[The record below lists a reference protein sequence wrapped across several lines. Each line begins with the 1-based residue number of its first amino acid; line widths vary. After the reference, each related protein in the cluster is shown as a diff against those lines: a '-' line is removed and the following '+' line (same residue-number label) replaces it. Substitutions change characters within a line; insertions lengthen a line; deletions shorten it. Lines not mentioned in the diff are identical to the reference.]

1 MFTHDRIHDCSGST
15 NTLGQQFGALRFSRF
30 ASLLGCIHVHAA
42 DLVLFEYERV
52 QYTVENIAIKRSID
66 IISSS
71 TDYKGTCASAD
82 VHVHVICHVHVSLL
96 FHVDQT

>member
-66 IISSS
+66 IIHVSSS
-71 TDYKGTCASAD
+71 TDYKGTCAD
-82 VHVHVICHVHVSLL
+82 VHLQMCMYMSYVMSM
-96 FHVDQT
+96 